1 MNDALAA
8 KYEAL
13 KARIGAC
20 GRVVVA
26 FSGGVDSSL
35 VARVAAEALGDAALA
50 VTSGSQSLKRSDL
63 ALAGELAARWGMRHR
78 VIVTDEVANP
88 RYRANPANRC
98 FYCKTT
104 LYEALARIAADEDA
118 DAGTEAEEPSAGERE
133 GPAPRMEGPPA
144 GEREGP
150 APRKKEPSAGE
161 REGPAPRKR
170 DQRCRILNGT
180 NLDDLGDHR
189 PGLVAAENHD
199 VVSPLVDAGFRKADV
214 RALAAHLGM
223 ENASKPQAACL
234 SSRFPYGSRITEA
247 RLAQVEAA
255 EDALAEL
262 GFGQLRVRHHE
273 DVARLE
279 LPAEELPRAVAQREE
294 VERRIKAVGYRYVAL
309 DLGGFRSGSLNDAL
323 IDVVQVCEPPIS
335 AASAAGQAATRGP

>member
-8 KYEAL
+8 KYETL

-26 FSGGVDSSL
+26 YSGGVDSSL
-35 VARVAAEALGDAALA
+35 VARVAAEVLGDAALA

-104 LYEALARIAADEDA
+104 LYEALARIAAAEDA
-118 DAGTEAEEPSAGERE
+118 AASTEAEPS
-133 GPAPRMEGPPA
+133 A

-161 REGPAPRKR
+161 REGPAPRKKKE
-170 DQRCRILNGT
+170 QRCHILNGT

-199 VVSPLVDAGFRKADV
+199 VASPLVDAGFRKADV

-223 ENASKPQAACL
+223 GNASKPQAACL

-279 LPAEELPRAVAQREE
+279 LPAEELPRAVARREE

-323 IDVVQVCEPPIS
+323 IDVVQVCEPPAG
-335 AASAAGQAATRGP
+335 AASAAGQAATRDP

>member
-35 VARVAAEALGDAALA
+35 VARVAAEVLGDAALA

-104 LYEALARIAADEDA
+104 LYEALARIAAEEDA
-118 DAGTEAEEPSAGERE
+118 DAGTEAEPS
-133 GPAPRMEGPPA
+133 A

-170 DQRCRILNGT
+170 EQRCRILNGT

-189 PGLVAAENHD
+189 PGLVAAENQD

-255 EDALAEL
+255 EDAMAEL

>member
-35 VARVAAEALGDAALA
+35 VARVAAEVLGDAALA

-63 ALAGELAARWGMRHR
+63 TLAGELAAWWGMRHR

-104 LYEALARIAADEDA
+104 LYEALARIAAEEDA
-118 DAGTEAEEPSAGERE
+118 E
-133 GPAPRMEGPPA
+133 G
-144 GEREGP
+144 
-150 APRKKEPSAGE
+150 
-161 REGPAPRKR
+161 
-170 DQRCRILNGT
+170 RCRILNGT

-323 IDVVQVCEPPIS
+323 IDVVQVCEPPAG
-335 AASAAGQAATRGP
+335 AASAAGPAATRGP